1 MKESLLSSKGICS
14 AFATV
19 STVFVVNLW
28 VNPSL
33 AADPFRTTDVRQIGG
48 KTERAFDA
56 IFKEGNYPAATRYVQ
71 EAVTSEPNEP
81 LALAMKASLAYTSK
95 DWSTL
100 ETYAKKTQSAAETLT
115 AKDALRGNL
124 YTAVGHFLE
133 GAAILSR
140 EGAVSGAPKA
150 LGKLR
155 LVYEHLD
162 KAEAIS
168 NTDPE
173 LNLLRGYMDLMLAVN
188 LPFSSPEQGIERLKT
203 HANPKYLAARGL
215 ALGYR
220 DLNKYTEAIQAV
232 NSAIQ
237 ATPGN
242 PELYYLKAQIQ
253 RKQGNSQKNQGLLQ
267 QAVQNFDKALA
278 SKGQLPASLAR
289 QIQRER
295 DRTQAEVASVSR

>member
-1 MKESLLSSKGICS
+1 MTTSLPTNKRIFS
-14 AFATV
+14 AIATA
-19 STVFVVNLW
+19 STVFALNLW

-33 AADPFRTTDVRQIGG
+33 AADPFRTSNPRPIGD
-48 KTERAFDA
+48 KTERAFNA
-56 IFKEGNYPAATRYVQ
+56 IFKEGNYTAAARYAQ
-71 EAVTSEPNEP
+71 EAVNSEPNEP
-81 LALAMKASLAYTSK
+81 LAFAMKASLAYTSK
-95 DWSTL
+95 DWNTL
-100 ETYAKKTQSAAETLT
+100 ETYAKKTQEAAQNLT
-115 AKDALRGNL
+115 PKDALRGNL

-150 LGKLR
+150 LSKLR

-168 NTDPE
+168 QTDPE

-203 HANPKYLAARGL
+203 NAAPKYLAARGL

-220 DLNKYTEAIQAV
+220 DLSKYTEALQSV

-237 ATPGN
+237 ATPNN
-242 PELYYLKAQIQ
+242 PELYYLKAQIL
-253 RKQGNSQKNQGLLQ
+253 RKQGNSQKNQGMLREAL
-267 QAVQNFDKALA
+267 QNFDKALA
-278 SKGQLPASLAR
+278 SKSQLPAGLVR

-295 DRTQAEVASVSR
+295 DRTGREISNS